1 MDVVLIGAG
10 NVATI
15 LGRLIKDAGHTVR
28 EVVSRNAQHAG
39 QLATLL
45 GTGFSTD
52 LKSIYQNADIYII
65 AVADDAI
72 GDIADTLK
80 LEDSIVVHTS
90 GAVPMPILEKVSK
103 NYGILY
109 PLQSLRKETLNI
121 PVIPLLIDARNETT
135 LLTIQS
141 FAASISGKV
150 SVVNDAQRLKLH
162 VAAVVAANF
171 SNHLY
176 ALTEEFC
183 QKEHIRF
190 DMLIPLIQEVALRL
204 DDFSAKDVQTGP
216 AIRNDQDTIQKHLQ
230 ILNAHPEIKKIYEI
244 FTESIISFYNK

>member
-1 MDVVLIGAG
+1 MNVVLIGAG
-10 NVATI
+10 NVATV

-39 QLATLL
+39 QLATILE
-45 GTGFSTD
+45 TGFNTD
-52 LKSIYQNADIYII
+52 LKSTYQNADIYII

-80 LEDSIVVHTS
+80 LEDNIVVHTS
-90 GAVPMPILEKVSK
+90 GAVPMPILGKISK

-109 PLQSLRKETLNI
+109 PLQSLRKETLHI
-121 PVIPLLIDARNETT
+121 PVIPLLIDAGNETT

-141 FAASISGKV
+141 FTASISGKV

-183 QKEHIRF
+183 QKENVRF

-230 ILNAHPEIKKIYEI
+230 VLNDYPEIKKIYEI
-244 FTESIISFYNK
+244 FTERITSFYHK